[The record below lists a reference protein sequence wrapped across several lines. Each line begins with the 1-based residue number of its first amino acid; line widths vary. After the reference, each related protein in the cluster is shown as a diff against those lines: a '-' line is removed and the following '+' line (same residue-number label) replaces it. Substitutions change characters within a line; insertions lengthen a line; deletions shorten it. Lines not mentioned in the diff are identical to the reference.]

1 MGGCRAPVS
10 VAHDLLSTYVRST
23 LGVRVMSN
31 RVTGKGDRAR
41 PHGARGKVA
50 AQRAAAKRAAR
61 RKRILLA
68 GVGTWWV
75 VLLRVVLAVVRPGL
89 SAPSAATSST
99 GTAAQNAA
107 VARQVTSVPAATFN
121 AVGAG
126 RAAGLNA
133 TSGRPPLT
141 ANGKPEV
148 VYMGGEFCPYCAAE
162 RWALTAA
169 LGRFG
174 TF

>member
-50 AQRAAAKRAAR
+50 AQRAAAKRAS
-61 RKRILLA
+61 
-68 GVGTWWV
+68 
-75 VLLRVVLAVVRPGL
+75 P
-89 SAPSAATSST
+89 
-99 GTAAQNAA
+99 
-107 VARQVTSVPAATFN
+107 RQVTSVPAATFN

-126 RAAGLNA
+126 TAAGLNA
-133 TSGRPPLT
+133 TSGQPPLT

-174 TF
+174 TFTGLNLIHSSPTDVYPSTPTISFHGFGYTSKFL